1 MAFFLMLPDNTTGTN
16 EWQTTGAADPETAT
30 QSDDDDTSFIY
41 ETREGHEITLTMA
54 NPSVAEAGIDFDEDV
69 TVRPAA
75 TAHYEGGSG
84 TVDMDIQLTGT
95 GITLAATTVNVA
107 VDSSYPIYNG
117 GATTIKSFLTDWDYA
132 GLENCQVKLECTGR
146 PDRFSYLRVSY
157 VYIRVDYTA
166 AVVAVEHNATF
177 FGANF

>member
-16 EWQTTGAADPETAT
+16 DWQTTGAANPQTAT

-41 ETREGHEITLTMA
+41 ETRQGHEITLTMA
-54 NPSVAEAGIDFDEDV
+54 DPSVVEAGIDFGEDV
-69 TVRPAA
+69 TVQPFL
-75 TAHYEGGSG
+75 TAHYKGGSG
-84 TVDMDIQLTGT
+84 TVDLDMQVTGT

-107 VDSSYPIYNG
+107 VDSSYPVYSG

-157 VYIRVDYTA
+157 VFIRVDYTA
-166 AVVAVEHNATF
+166 LPVAADNATF